1 MNRQI
6 LFEVLSAFEKFRS
19 FNIESNVGFQPI
31 GNSLVKS
38 PFLFPVSTEE
48 PISLL
53 FTIDF
58 LIEEVYLEAL
68 VGCKVID

>member
-1 MNRQI
+1 MH
-6 LFEVLSAFEKFRS
+6 
-19 FNIESNVGFQPI
+19 
-31 GNSLVKS
+31 
-38 PFLFPVSTEE
+38 VSTEE

-68 VGCKVID
+68 VGCKVIDWRQFYISIRCKELIKDG